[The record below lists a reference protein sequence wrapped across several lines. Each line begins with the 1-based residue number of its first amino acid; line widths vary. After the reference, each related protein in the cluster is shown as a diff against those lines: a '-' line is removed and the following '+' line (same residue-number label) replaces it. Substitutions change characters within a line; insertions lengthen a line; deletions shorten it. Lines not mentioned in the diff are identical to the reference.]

1 LAAIVVCTTAA
12 ALHRQ
17 MMTRSA
23 FDSEV
28 CFEELGEL
36 MHVWALSEAAAF
48 SEANPG
54 TVWTLLRVSGAR
66 NHAAQFLLK
75 LLTHHGA
82 VQEVGAAL
90 TLLDALA
97 LKLDSS
103 HASPV
108 LTFEELMEPA
118 SLAAIVRLVLKN
130 STLPLAQRPL
140 FSMVEEHFGLR
151 EVLQMDLVTVRELH
165 IVAIMGGRVAE
176 PALPPPGR
184 WLDSVLHRLE
194 VLVALQPEQTDKLEL
209 VKQSTKA
216 VLDLLAMCMGM
227 SPVFPPRSL
236 ALGCCMLG
244 LVAVGAV
251 SAEEVRPNDVAAS
264 DWESLLLLWK
274 GNQGNPSNLANPKQ
288 TLSLELELVAKAA
301 CCSSNDLQLWA
312 FSAVQGLKD
321 MVPRGLLDA
330 WMPIDAAGTD

>member
-1 LAAIVVCTTAA
+1 
-12 ALHRQ
+12 
-17 MMTRSA
+17 MTSNA
-23 FDSEV
+23 FDSEA

-36 MHVWALSEAAAF
+36 MHAWASCEAGAF
-48 SEANPG
+48 SKANPPG
-54 TVWTLLRVSGAR
+54 TFWTLLRVTGAR
-66 NHAAQFLLK
+66 NQAAQFLLR

-82 VQEVGAAL
+82 VQEVGASL

-103 HASPV
+103 NVSPA
-108 LTFEELMEPA
+108 LTFEELIEPA

-130 STLPLAQRPL
+130 STLPLAQRPM
-140 FSMVEEHFGLR
+140 FSVVEEYLGLQ
-151 EVLQMDLVTVRELH
+151 EVLQSNLVTVRELQ

-184 WLDSVLHRLE
+184 WLDSVLQRLE
-194 VLVALQPEQTDKLEL
+194 VLAPLQPEQTDKLEL

-216 VLDLLAMCMGM
+216 VMDLLAMCMGM
-227 SPVFPPRSL
+227 SPVFPPRAL
-236 ALGCCMLG
+236 AIGCCMMG

-251 SAEEVRPNDVAAS
+251 SAEEVRPKNVAAS
-264 DWESLLLLWK
+264 QWDSLLLLWK
-274 GNQGNPSNLANPKQ
+274 GTPSNLANSKH
-288 TLSLELELVAKAA
+288 TLSLELEVVAKAA
-301 CCSSNDLQLWA
+301 CCSSSDLQLWA

-321 MVPRGLLDA
+321 MVPLGLLGS